1 MLTHRQFITAGNATF
16 TVVSK
21 VSGAH
26 ITFKVEKG
34 EKEDAPHFVSVMT
47 GSDNEASFSYLG
59 AIFGGTNYRQTA
71 KSRLSQDDKRAQA
84 FAWLWRNVDAVP
96 TDKMEF
102 LPACACCACG
112 RKLTNP
118 TSVEMAIGPV
128 CGKRMG
134 LTVCTPEA

>member
-1 MLTHRQFITAGNATF
+1 MLTHRQFITAGAATF

-21 VSGAH
+21 VSGTH
-26 ITFKVEKG
+26 ITFKVEQPK
-34 EKEDAPHFVSVMT
+34 KDSPHFVSVMT
-47 GSDNEASFSYLG
+47 GGDNQGGFAFLG
-59 AIFGGTNYRQTA
+59 SIFADGNFRHGR
-71 KSRLSQDDKRAQA
+71 KSSLSPDDKRAQA

-96 TDKMEF
+96 VEKMEF

-118 TSVEMAIGPV
+118 VSVEMAIGPV

-134 LTVCTPEA
+134 LTVCTAEE